1 MMSPE
6 VSWLFFKAPAT
17 SISKWIRKRSQ
28 RSASALA
35 REISRLASECQ
46 PYFDKSARLTLGCR
60 YDNRLFLGMLDRLNE
75 LVCTA
80 RRNLRQ
86 NFRPF
91 LVSRTDD
98 CSAAKLCREA
108 FNSFDFLIELVALNR
123 QFQAGIGQRWKAHI
137 FISGLLQQFLE
148 LGSIGGRL

>member
-46 PYFDKSARLTLGCR
+46 PYFDKSARLTLGCWC
-60 YDNRLFLGMLDRLNE
+60 DNRLFLGMFDRLNE

-86 NFRPF
+86 NFRSF
-91 LVSRTDD
+91 LVFRTDD
-98 CSAAKLCREA
+98 CSAAEFRRQAL
-108 FNSFDFLIELVALNR
+108 NSFDFPVKLVALDR
-123 QFQAGIGQRWKAHI
+123 QFQAGIG
-137 FISGLLQQFLE
+137 
-148 LGSIGGRL
+148 